1 MPERTDLQVK
11 LQLLTPVPFTTWR
24 NIMKRKLL
32 MLAAAAALAAAMLSG
47 CSGSSIADTA
57 AQTTAAETE
66 NTEAN
71 TEAAEAEEASEETS
85 ASDSSDAETEVTV
98 RVGAM
103 SGPTAM
109 GMVKLMSDS
118 ESGTT
123 ANTYE
128 FADLSTDAQAM
139 VTPIA
144 QGELDIAAVPANL
157 ASVLYSKTN
166 GGVKVLAVNTLG
178 VLNLL
183 EKGDTISGIKDLAG
197 HKLYATGQ
205 SAVPEYVIRYLLS
218 SNGIDPDKDV
228 EIQWCSDTTEA
239 LSYLKEE
246 DGAIAVLPQPF
257 AAAAM
262 AQIEGLRLV
271 EDLNDAWDELDTGSR
286 ITTGVIVARTE
297 FADEHPEAV
306 DKFLSEYADSVAYT
320 ESNVS
325 DSAALIEKYGI
336 VAKAAI
342 AEKAL
347 PKCHIVCLTG
357 DEMKTALSGFL
368 TVLYN
373 QNPAAVGGAL
383 PGDDF
388 YY

>member
-1 MPERTDLQVK
+1 
-11 LQLLTPVPFTTWR
+11 
-24 NIMKRKLL
+24 MKRKLL

-47 CSGSSIADTA
+47 CSGSSTADTA
-57 AQTTAAETE
+57 AQTSAAETE

-71 TEAAEAEEASEETS
+71 TEAAEAEEASEEAS

-257 AAAAM
+257 ATAAM

-306 DKFLSEYADSVAYT
+306 EKFLSEYADSVAYT

>member
-47 CSGSSIADTA
+47 CSGSSTADTA
-57 AQTTAAETE
+57 AQTTAVEAE

-306 DKFLSEYADSVAYT
+306 EKFLSEYADSVAYT